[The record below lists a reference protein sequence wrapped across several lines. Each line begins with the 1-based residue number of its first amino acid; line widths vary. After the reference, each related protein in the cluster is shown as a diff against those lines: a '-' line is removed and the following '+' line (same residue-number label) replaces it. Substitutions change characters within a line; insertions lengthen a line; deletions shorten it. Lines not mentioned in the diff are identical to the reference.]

1 MNFNVEISKQAKR
14 DMKALR
20 EGQRAVLAKTFRTL
34 ATGPRPRGSRTL
46 RGSRHLFVLQ
56 VGKFGVIYDYDERLG
71 IIRILTVYD
80 VGHRNHE
87 TIWQRPKIRALLA
100 QPVGA
105 PIELTPQEARAIA
118 REAFGKRPDL
128 PPGEEYVR
136 RLRPVW
142 RGLHRKR
149 HG

>member
-1 MNFNVEISKQAKR
+1 MNFKVEISKQAKR
-14 DMKALR
+14 DMKALG
-20 EGQRAVLAKTFRTL
+20 ESQRSMLADAFRAL
-34 ATGPRPRGSRTL
+34 AAGPRPRGSRSVVGSTHLLLL
-46 RGSRHLFVLQ
+46 R
-56 VGKFGVIYDYDERLG
+56 VGKFGVIYDYDERLSK
-71 IIRILTVYD
+71 IRILTVYQA
-80 VGHRNHE
+80 GRRNHE

-142 RGLHRKR
+142 RGLHPKR